1 MWSIKYTQGL
11 IFIRVY
17 LDDCLRYIMYTR
29 GKSTNQ
35 MYGQIT
41 SDVRLW
47 VSGRVRTN
55 RGMSKAMVA
64 VSTDHLVNLTE
75 FLTSPRLAQTIR
87 HPS

>member
-1 MWSIKYTQGL
+1 
-11 IFIRVY
+11 
-17 LDDCLRYIMYTR
+17 MYTR

-75 FLTSPRLAQTIR
+75 FLTSPRLAQMIR